1 MSELE
6 KKDNLKFSNEQFQML
21 NNKLD
26 KLSGIEFNFYVES
39 YINTIDKLFIDP
51 GNLIFFI
58 FVFLYWLNAE
68 IFFFFSRGL

>member
-51 GNLIFFI
+51 GN
-58 FVFLYWLNAE
+58 
-68 IFFFFSRGL
+68 